1 MSEALPRS
9 TAFEP
14 FADCD
19 RILLAVSGGPD
30 SMALLHLAR
39 EWSAGSST
47 SIAAATVDHGL
58 RPEAAAESAKVADW
72 CRSLGVAHYALQW
85 SGEKPR
91 TRLHETARAARYEL
105 LFSLARDL
113 GAEAVL
119 TAHHADDQAETVL
132 FRLLRGSGLTGLA
145 AMAPVTWRSGLRLGR
160 PLLDRTKAELVAIC
174 EDRKQPFFE
183 DPSNGDPRYARSRLR
198 RLMPL
203 LAAEGLRPEDLT
215 RLAVRAARVEEALCH
230 AAEQVFA
237 KLSPRRD
244 MAAFTCDLTPIRGEP
259 EEYLLRLLL
268 REVGRISCST
278 LRLERAERLAS
289 GLHCALREGSSHA
302 GTLGGILVRLDPA
315 GFLALAREP
324 ERRRGLSRSN
334 PLHVDV

>member
-1 MSEALPRS
+1 
-9 TAFEP
+9 
-14 FADCD
+14 
-19 RILLAVSGGPD
+19 
-30 SMALLHLAR
+30 MALLHLAH
-39 EWSAGSST
+39 EWSALAGPR
-47 SIAAATVDHGL
+47 IVAATVDHGL
-58 RPEAAAESAKVADW
+58 RPEAAAESAQVADW
-72 CRSLGVAHYALQW
+72 CQSLGIAHHALHW
-85 SGEKPR
+85 AGEKPR

-119 TAHHADDQAETVL
+119 TAHHADDQAETIL

-160 PLLDRTKAELVAIC
+160 PLLGWTKQELVALC
-174 EDRKQPFFE
+174 RDRKQPFFE
-183 DPSNGDPRYARSRLR
+183 DPSNRDPRFARSRLR

-215 RLAVRAARVEEALCH
+215 RLAVRAARMEEALYH
-230 AAEQVFA
+230 AADQVFA
-237 KLSPRRD
+237 KLTPKREVDSF
-244 MAAFTCDLTPIRGEP
+244 ACNLTPLKDVP

-268 REVGRISCST
+268 REVGRLGRST
-278 LRLERAERLAS
+278 LRLERAERLA
-289 GLHCALREGSSHA
+289 GVLLGALRDSQSHA
-302 GTLGGILVRLDPA
+302 GTLGGILVRIDSA
-315 GFLALAREP
+315 GFLTLSPEP